1 MIPPLKTPNTPSVTV
16 IDASPTQSLLLRHK
30 LEERGVAVTA
40 ADTLPDGL
48 AVLAAGAPAAVL
60 LNLTTTGADAADAV
74 NRIRE
79 RCPDVPVL
87 LVGGAPDLTHDGRR
101 VHILAG
107 GGADGAVREIC
118 RLVALP
124 DARPSAEEVLHRA
137 RILVV
142 DDSVTYREFLR
153 LELEEVGCAVSVAS
167 GAQEGLDALAGAA
180 FDCVVIDLVM
190 PGIAGTELCEAFDRS
205 RRREG
210 RLFDIL
216 VHTSQDREDL
226 LIACLNA
233 GADEFVG
240 KSHSVEV
247 LKTRLATLL
256 RRKFY
261 VEDVVLPRAKL
272 G

>member
-1 MIPPLKTPNTPSVTV
+1 MSPPKAPSVTV
-16 IDASPTQSLLLRHK
+16 IDASPTQGLLLRHK
-30 LEERGVAVTA
+30 LEERGVAVTG
-40 ADTLPDGL
+40 ADSLADGL
-48 AVLAAGAPAAVL
+48 AALAAEAPAAVL
-60 LNLTTTGADAADAV
+60 LNLTTTGADAHDAV
-74 NRIRE
+74 ARIRA
-79 RCPDVPVL
+79 RCPDVPVV

-101 VHILAG
+101 VHIVAG
-107 GGADGAVREIC
+107 GEPDGAVREVC

-124 DARPSAEEVLHRA
+124 DARPTATEVLHRA
-137 RILVV
+137 RVLVV

-153 LELEEVGCAVSVAS
+153 LELEEAGCAVAVAG
-167 GAQEGLDALAGAA
+167 GAQEGLEAVARER

-190 PGIAGTELCEAFDRS
+190 PGITGTELCEAFDRT

-226 LIACLNA
+226 MIACLDA

-247 LKTRLATLL
+247 LMARLSTLL

-261 VEDVVLPRAKL
+261 VEDVILQRCKT
-272 G
+272 

>member
-1 MIPPLKTPNTPSVTV
+1 MSPSNAPAVTV
-16 IDASPTQSLLLRHK
+16 IDASPTQGLLLRHK
-30 LEERGVAVTA
+30 LEESGVTVTA

-48 AVLAAGAPAAVL
+48 AALDAAAPAAVL
-60 LNLTTTGADAADAV
+60 LNLASTGVDAHDAV
-74 NRIRE
+74 TRIRE
-79 RCPDVPVL
+79 RCPDVPVVL
-87 LVGGAPDLTHDGRR
+87 IGGAPDLTYDGRR
-101 VHILAG
+101 VHMVAG
-107 GGADGAVREIC
+107 GETDGAVREVC

-124 DARPSAEEVLHRA
+124 DARPSAAEVLHRA

-153 LELEEVGCAVSVAS
+153 LELEDAGCTVSVAG
-167 GAQEGLDALAGAA
+167 GAQEGLDAVAREP

-190 PGIAGTELCEAFDRS
+190 PGITGTELCEAFDRS
-205 RRREG
+205 RRRDG

-216 VHTSQDREDL
+216 VHTSQDREEL

-240 KSHSVEV
+240 KSHSIEV
-247 LKTRLATLL
+247 LMARLSTLL

-261 VEDVVLPRAKL
+261 VEDVILARRKT
-272 G
+272 